1 MDWILSL
8 VGIAFLGVMIDI
20 VAPSGN
26 ISKFIKS
33 IFAIFI
39 LFVLV
44 SPLQNL
50 VKNGIGKFEFVSNK
64 DLNQDEEFLIKYN
77 QNLAIYYADR
87 LTQTLVNSGFK
98 GIVVTILPSLTD
110 LNFNILEIQ
119 IDKSKL
125 VLTDEFKNIDINE
138 KIKEITD
145 NEFGKK
151 MEVKFYE

>member
-125 VLTDEFKNIDINE
+125 VLTDEIKNININE
-138 KIKEITD
+138 KIKEIID

>member
-77 QNLAIYYADR
+77 QNLAIYYAVR

-125 VLTDEFKNIDINE
+125 VLTDEIKNININE
-138 KIKEITD
+138 KIKEIID

>member
-125 VLTDEFKNIDINE
+125 VLTDEIKNININE
-138 KIKEITD
+138 KIKEIIE
-145 NEFGKK
+145 NELGKK

>member
-125 VLTDEFKNIDINE
+125 VLTDEIKNININE
-138 KIKEITD
+138 KIKEIID
-145 NEFGKK
+145 NELGKK